1 MRLKLTLQRAGL
13 DAVNI
18 AITADA
24 TALLGDIASALYAA
38 DPARAGATLPE
49 GLTLQVS
56 GESVD
61 GAPLPVRVLNPAVD
75 LTESGLRSGA
85 VVELVQASDRFERPG
100 ENRGPAAARVTILTG
115 PDAGRE
121 FDVPFGASTIGR
133 DYDAEVRLGD
143 PQVSKRHAR
152 LNVAD
157 TVEIIDLGS
166 ANGLLM
172 GGLLISRTALTP
184 NDVVSLGDT
193 ELSVAPL
200 QQLTAT
206 PASTP
211 VVEFVRPPRVVL
223 RFPGLELL
231 APTPPKTPQPMRFPY
246 LSIVAPVIMGLVL
259 YLVTRNILSLAFIAM
274 SPLLVIGAFV
284 DGKTTDKRVLKA
296 QITQF
301 DAAMLA
307 SKTARDAAHAEERLV
322 RAAETPSLEE
332 VVQSVRRHGTL
343 LWTHRPEH
351 EAFLTAR
358 LGLGRVPSRSTLTL
372 PSSNDS
378 LPEYW
383 QRLESAAEDFR
394 LIDDVPVIVD
404 WREAGTL
411 GLAGPQQVRDGVAR
425 GLVLQAVGLHSPAEL
440 VVAAFT
446 SPASRPAWDWL
457 EWLPHTNSA
466 HSPLAGEHLADNP
479 GSGQA
484 LLARLEAL
492 VDARVEASASLR
504 GALLKKDDTARQPAL
519 VPAVVV
525 VIEND
530 APIDRGRATRLAER
544 GADANVHVVWCA
556 GSIDRLPAACR
567 TFLVVENDGAAGAA
581 SGRVRWGEQ
590 SSPVQTESLDLVT
603 ARRLAR
609 SLAPVVDVGTPIS
622 DDSDLPRAV
631 SYATLSGL
639 DLVGEPTSIIDRWRE
654 NNSLTV
660 RDGSPPVRRRKE
672 GTLRALVGHTGTE
685 PFHLDLRT
693 QGPHALVGG
702 TTGAGKSEFLQS
714 WVLGMAAAHSPD
726 RVAFL
731 FVDYKGGAAFA
742 DCVGLPHTV
751 GLVTD
756 LSPHLVRRALTSL
769 RAELRYREHLLNRKS
784 AKDLVSLEKTG
795 DPETPPSLLIIVDEF
810 AALATEVPEFVDGV
824 VDVAQRGRSLGL
836 HLILATQRP
845 AGVIKDN
852 LRANTN
858 LRIALR
864 MADAEDSNDILGTPQ
879 AAHFDPSI
887 PGRGAAKTG
896 PGRIAAFQTGYAG
909 GWTTRTPAR
918 PRIDLQQLNFG
929 SSVAWE
935 VPEADVAEVRDPG
948 PTDIARMVTT
958 ITAAASQASVP
969 PPRKPW
975 LDELAAVYDF
985 MEQPH
990 PRTDE
995 RLLLGVIDDPATQS
1009 QPAMFYEPDRDGNM
1023 AIFGAGG
1030 SGKSAALRLLAIA
1043 AAVTSNGGPIQVYG
1057 LDFGAGGLRM
1067 LEDLPH
1073 VGAIISG
1080 DDGERVVR
1088 LLRTLRDL
1096 VDDRAVRYAEVRA
1109 GTIGEYRTLAQRPAE
1124 PRILLLVDGI
1134 GAFREAYEFAA
1145 TSQWFTVFAQIAADG
1160 RQLGVHV
1167 VMTGDRPNSIPSS
1180 ISSTVQKRLVLRQA
1194 TEEDYML
1201 LGAPKD
1207 VLSPTSPPGRGII
1220 DGNEVQLAVLGAS
1233 SNLAVQSRE
1242 VQRLAASMRRQPAL
1256 EAPRIR
1262 RLPESVD
1269 LATLPA
1275 TDAQGRAVIGLA
1287 DDNLAAIG
1295 VEPRGTF
1302 LLAGPPGSGRTTAL
1316 TALVVA
1322 LGRASQHPQIALF
1335 TSRRTALSG
1344 AAAGGSGGRSAARFA
1359 GVQIVADSVDAV
1371 VTAAARLTERI
1382 EAGEFA
1388 AGSLALV
1395 FEGVTDFTGSDA
1407 EHPVAQLV
1415 KAAVRADLFVVGEAE
1430 SSTWSQAYTLA
1441 GPFKSGRRG
1450 LVLVPGDM
1458 DGDMLLGTPLG
1469 RLKRSDFPP
1478 GRGFLIANGR
1488 AVRLQVAMGN

>member
-1 MRLKLTLQRAGL
+1 MRVKVTLQRAGL
-13 DAVNI
+13 APVNI

-38 DPARAGATLPE
+38 DPARAGAVLPE
-49 GLTLQVS
+49 RLTLQVS
-56 GESVD
+56 GETVD
-61 GAPLPVRVLNPAVD
+61 GSALTLRVLNPAVD

-85 VVELVQASDRFERPG
+85 VVELVQASDEFARPG
-100 ENRGPAAARVTILTG
+100 ENRGPAAARITILAG
-115 PDAGRE
+115 PDAGLE

-133 DYDAEVRLGD
+133 DYGAEVRLGD
-143 PQVSKRHAR
+143 PLVSKRHAR

-157 TVEIIDLGS
+157 AVEILDLGS

-172 GGLLISRTALTP
+172 GGLLVSRTVLTP
-184 NDVVSLGDT
+184 ADVVSLGDT

-200 QQLTAT
+200 QQLGAVPT
-206 PASTP
+206 STP
-211 VVEFVRPPRVVL
+211 VVEFVRPPRVVA

-231 APTPPKTPQPMRFPY
+231 APTPPKAPQPMRFPY
-246 LSIVAPVIMGLVL
+246 LSIVAPIIMGVVL
-259 YLVTRNILSLAFIAM
+259 YLVTRNILSLAFIAL

-284 DGKTTDKRVLKA
+284 DGKVTAKRVLKQ
-296 QITQF
+296 QIKQF
-301 DAAMLA
+301 DAGMRA
-307 SKTARDAAHAEERLV
+307 SETARAAAHSAERLV
-322 RAAETPSLEE
+322 RAAEAPSLAE
-332 VVQSVRRHGTL
+332 VVDAVRRHGAL

-358 LGLGRVPSRSTLTL
+358 LGLGRVPSRSTLAL
-372 PSSNDS
+372 PGTNDS

-383 QRLESAAEDFR
+383 ERLESAAAEFSM
-394 LIDDVPVIVD
+394 IDEVPVLVD
-404 WREAGTL
+404 WRSSGAL
-411 GLAGPQQVRDGVAR
+411 GLAGPSATRDGIAR

-440 VVAAFT
+440 VITAFT
-446 SPASRPAWDWL
+446 SPASRLGWDWL
-457 EWLPHTNSA
+457 EWLPHTMSA
-466 HSPLAGEHLADNP
+466 HSPLTGEHLADNP
-479 GSGQA
+479 GSAQA

-492 VDARVEASASLR
+492 VEARVEASVLLR
-504 GALLKKDDTARQPAL
+504 GALTDKNQTDARQPAL
-519 VPAVVV
+519 IPAVLVL
-525 VIEND
+525 IEND
-530 APIDRGRATRLAER
+530 APLDRGRATRLAER
-544 GADANVHVVWCA
+544 GADANVHVIWCA
-556 GSIDRLPAACR
+556 GSLDRLPAVCR
-567 TFLVVENDGAAGAA
+567 TFLVVAAESVPGAS
-581 SGRVRWGEQ
+581 SGQVRWGEQ
-590 SSPVQTESLDLVT
+590 TIPVQTETLDLAT
-603 ARRLAR
+603 AQRLAR
-609 SLAPVVDVGTPIS
+609 ALAPVVDVGTPIS

-631 SYATLSGL
+631 SYAVLSRV
-639 DLVGEPTSIIDRWRE
+639 DLIDEPSAVIDRWRE

-660 RDGSPPVRRRKE
+660 RDGSPPVRRKKE

-685 PFHLDLRT
+685 PFHLDLRA

-909 GWTTRTPAR
+909 GWTTKTPTR

-929 SSVAWE
+929 SGLAWE
-935 VPEADVAEVRDPG
+935 VPEVDVAEVRDPG

-958 ITAAASQASVP
+958 ITAAASQAAVP

-1023 AIFGAGG
+1023 AVFGAGG

-1109 GTIGEYRTLAQRPAE
+1109 GTIGEYRKLANRPAE

-1134 GAFREAYEFAA
+1134 GAFREAYEFAS

-1167 VMTGDRPNSIPSS
+1167 VMTGDRPNAIPSS

-1194 TEEDYML
+1194 TEDDYML

-1207 VLSPTSPPGRGII
+1207 VLSVTSPPGRGII

-1242 VQRLAASMRRQPAL
+1242 VQRLAASMRRQSPL
-1256 EAPRIR
+1256 EAPRIG
-1262 RLPESVD
+1262 RLPEHVS
-1269 LATLPA
+1269 LLLLPE
-1275 TDAQGRAVIGLA
+1275 TDAQGRAAIGLA
-1287 DDNLAAIG
+1287 DDTLAAIG
-1295 VEPRGTF
+1295 VEQRGTF
-1302 LLAGPPGSGRTTAL
+1302 IISGPPGSGRTTAL
-1316 TALVVA
+1316 ATLVAA
-1322 LGRASQHPQIALF
+1322 LGRSPQHPQIALF
-1335 TSRRTALSG
+1335 APRRTALSG
-1344 AAAGGSGGRSAARFA
+1344 AAAGRLGTDGSDGF
-1359 GVQIVADSVDAV
+1359 VLVADTIDAV
-1371 VTAAARLTERI
+1371 VTAASRLTERI
-1382 EAGEFA
+1382 EAGSFTV
-1388 AGSLALV
+1388 GQLAVVL
-1395 FEGVTDFTGSDA
+1395 EGVTDFTGTDA
-1407 EHPVAQLV
+1407 EHPLAQLV
-1415 KAAVRADLFVVGEAE
+1415 KAAARAELFVVGEAE

-1450 LVLVPGDM
+1450 LLLVPGEM

-1469 RLKRSDFPP
+1469 RLKRSEFPP
-1478 GRGFLIANGR
+1478 GRGFLIVNGH
-1488 AVRLQVAMGN
+1488 AMRLQAAMVN